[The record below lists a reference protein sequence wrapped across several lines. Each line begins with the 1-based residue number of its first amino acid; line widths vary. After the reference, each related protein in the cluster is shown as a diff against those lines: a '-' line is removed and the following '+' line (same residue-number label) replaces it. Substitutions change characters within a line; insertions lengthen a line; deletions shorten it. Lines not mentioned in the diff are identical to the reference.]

1 MFYPTPQL
9 AMVIKVTKPPN
20 FGARGEL
27 TEYIKNLIWS
37 NILFG
42 DDIQLAGVLQTTEGI
57 SLVTTQPYIV
67 GKSPMQ
73 EQITIWFEDQGYAN
87 LGHGRWKNRD
97 GAEVADT
104 HPGNFILMKSGLMVP
119 IDLQVLKIG
128 NTRIPAMYKVR

>member
-27 TEYIKNLIWS
+27 TEYVKNVIWS

-42 DDIQLAGVLQTTEGI
+42 DDIQLAGVLQTEEGI
-57 SLVTTQPYIV
+57 SVVTTQPYIV
-67 GKSPMQ
+67 GKSPTQ
-73 EQITIWFEDQGYAN
+73 EQITQWFEDQGYVN
-87 LGHGRWKNRD
+87 QGYGRWKNID
-97 GAEVADT
+97 GAEVADS
-104 HPGNFILMKSGLMVP
+104 HPGNFILMRNGLLIP

-128 NTRIPAMYKVR
+128 STKIPAIYRV